1 LLRGSEIHYKI
12 ITFLAEKKY
21 GVTKKKGL
29 LYMGQESRIAN
40 NFGTFHGTLF
50 VKHNFVTAVLER
62 ALRDIMIILLL
73 FL

>member
-1 LLRGSEIHYKI
+1 LSHQ
-12 ITFLAEKKY
+12 
-21 GVTKKKGL
+21 KKGL
-29 LYMGQESRIAN
+29 LYIGEEYRFAH
-40 NFGTFHGTLF
+40 NFGTFLGTLF